1 MTQWSNKSTSPYTR
15 FIPREEIDAV
25 SAWRF
30 SNVDGT
36 PHADEIK
43 AREAALTPEVLQA
56 SVKAAA
62 EQAREEGFAAGHQAG
77 CDETR
82 AALEEPARLASQHMA
97 KEAQE
102 AYDSILA
109 QMREQIAQAQDQ
121 MAHTVLHMACEL
133 ARQVVRRELSVDPNA
148 LKPALDEALAALIND
163 TLPVTVRLNP
173 SDLERLDAWES
184 TATRTTPPKFV
195 ADLKVSP
202 GGCLVEAPGQ
212 TVDAT
217 LEKRWARAIGNLGLE
232 SAWEV
237 DRGNA

>member
-25 SAWRF
+25 AAWRF

-43 AREAALTPEVLQA
+43 AAEVTLTPEMLEA
-56 SVKAAA
+56 SVAAA
-62 EQAREEGFAAGHQAG
+62 RELAREEGFASGHQAG

-109 QMREQIAQAQDQ
+109 LMREQIAQAQDH
-121 MAHTVLHMACEL
+121 MANTVLHMACEL
-133 ARQVVRRELSVDPNA
+133 ARQVVRRELSIDPNA
-148 LKPALDEALAALIND
+148 LKPALDEALTVLID
-163 TLPVTVRLNP
+163 DSLPVTVRLNP
-173 SDLERLDAWES
+173 ADLERMDTWENT
-184 TATRTTPPKFV
+184 TARTQPPKFV
-195 ADLKVSP
+195 ADPNVTP
-202 GGCLVEAPGQ
+202 GGCLLEAPGQ

-217 LEKRWARAIGNLGLE
+217 LEKRWARAIANLGLE
-232 SAWEV
+232 SAWES
-237 DRGNA
+237 DHGAA